1 MLWGWIRKPVFVCRE
16 GLEPYIKYPEDK
28 SWSGISLPW
37 MSIGYELKVTPLQI
51 LAFDNAIAND
61 GQRMRPRL
69 VKEIRNRGEVVE
81 SFEPEEVEGEGFVAG
96 RR

>member
-1 MLWGWIRKPVFVCRE
+1 M
-16 GLEPYIKYPEDK
+16 GLDKKTDICLPGEIEPYIKYPKDK

-51 LAFDNAIAND
+51 LAFYNAIAND

-81 SFEPEEVEGEGFVAG
+81 SFEPEEVGG
-96 RR
+96 RIW